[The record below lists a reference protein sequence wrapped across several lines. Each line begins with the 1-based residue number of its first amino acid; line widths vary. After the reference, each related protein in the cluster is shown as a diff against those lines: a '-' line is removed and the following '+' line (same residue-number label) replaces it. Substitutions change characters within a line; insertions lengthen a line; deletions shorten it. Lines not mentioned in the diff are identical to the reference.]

1 VSLNFSNESRSYDA
15 TRLAVRFYGY
25 DGALEASFFVV
36 QDALSKL
43 AGRGVVGEG
52 EGLAMFDANRARI
65 REGPQRLLRVGSQR
79 LLSGMLQERPRKT
92 VETQPLSRV
101 AFFGGCSR
109 PS

>member
-36 QDALSKL
+36 QDALSRL
-43 AGRGVVGEG
+43 AGCRVVGEG

-65 REGPQRLLRVGSQR
+65 YEVAATVYGKGRKGSYELVR
-79 LLSGMLQERPRKT
+79 SD
-92 VETQPLSRV
+92 
-101 AFFGGCSR
+101 F
-109 PS
+109 